1 MIVAVLAFVI
11 FAPFPATASAGDA
24 APPDSLGRIPR
35 PGTALLLG
43 LVPGLGQVY
52 NGAWIKALLV
62 MAAEGYYVAQFLQAS
77 TDYDEFALSSPG
89 AANPFLALRN
99 GSAWR
104 ALLVYILGM
113 LDAYVDAHLSTF
125 PQDNSDPVATSSA
138 PNGDQP

>member
-1 MIVAVLAFVI
+1 MLALILVATHPL
-11 FAPFPATASAGDA
+11 TGSAGGA
-24 APPDSLGRIPR
+24 APPDSLGRPPQ

-52 NGAWIKALLV
+52 NGAWLKALV
-62 MAAEGYYVAQFLQAS
+62 VIAAEAYYVDQFLQAS
-77 TDYDEFALSSPG
+77 GDYDAYARDFPESG
-89 AANPFLALRN
+89 ANPHLDLRN

-125 PQDNSDPVATSSA
+125 PQDISDPEPTMSA
-138 PNGDQP
+138 PNGEHP